1 MPRSLWK
8 YLLCFVLLFGI
19 APLTTGCDEDDFGNL
34 GEIFDDLDDDLDDSD
49 DLEDLGEAFDDFF
62 DELDD

>member
-1 MPRSLWK
+1 MTRSTWK
-8 YLLCFVLLFGI
+8 YLICLALMFGI
-19 APLTTGCDEDDFGNL
+19 VPFTSGCDEDCCGDWSEL
-34 GEIFDDLDDDLDDSD
+34 FDDLGEDLDDSD